1 MANRFATYAMADK
14 TFKNALVSIRTRGTN
29 LARDTHKASIAAMLY
44 SLPPAMGGSLNADP
58 ALRLCQHI
66 ADGQPRNKVV
76 LWFNYFTNV
85 RISVK
90 TGADGAVT
98 WTVKNLSPKNA
109 DGSPNANF
117 KVLTDDLIQQAID
130 TPYWKL
136 NPEPDVA
143 PVDIEKLITNAIKK
157 IEKARN
163 DGKLVADARNES
175 RLAGLKALVGGVVLA
190 APVEG
195 RSVPKKVA
203 KKATAKAVGAKAGK
217 VVAEA

>member
-1 MANRFATYAMADK
+1 MGQKTMANRFATYAMADK
-14 TFKNALVSIRTRGTN
+14 AFKTALVSIRNRGTT

-44 SLPPAMGGSLNADP
+44 SLAPALGGSLNADP

-66 ADGQPRNKVV
+66 ADGMPRNKVV

-98 WTVKNLSPKNA
+98 WTVRNLGPDHA
-109 DGSPNANF
+109 DY
-117 KVLTDDLIQQAID
+117 KELTEASVQQAID

-143 PVDIEKLITNAIKK
+143 PVDIAKLIANAIKK
-157 IEKARN
+157 IEKASA
-163 DGKLVADARNES
+163 DGKLVADPRNES
-175 RLAGLKALVGGVVLA
+175 RIAGLKALVSGVVLA

-203 KKATAKAVGAKAGK
+203 KKAAVGAKAGK
-217 VVAEA
+217 VVA